1 MFVGKLNRFEP
12 IDRAALLLMLSLSLA
27 IGFLL
32 LGGDRSLPK
41 VRDFSWQNKQ
51 VGARDTAFILTFS
64 RPMDHASV
72 EANLHVEPPLPGKI
86 SWSGR
91 RMVYTLIAP
100 PQYDR
105 TYKISLQQAREK
117 IGSDKTGNA
126 IAPFVSQFSTP
137 DRAFVYTGTEAAEK
151 GRLILYNLTRKQKI
165 ILTPENL
172 VVKDYR
178 IYPAGDRILFSA
190 SEWSKYKPGLY
201 EQSLYAVTTGRSS
214 DPAQKPGTIQQI
226 LGNQEYENLKFDLSP
241 DGKAIAVQRAKRG
254 NAEDIGLW
262 VVRSEIDPI
271 PQRLLSRPA
280 GEFAIGPDSATYANP
295 QADGIA
301 ILSLTPNVKP
311 LEFIPS
317 FRRVF
322 SFSPDG
328 RESAMLKYNSDSD
341 FSQSIFLVTNHEFQK
356 ELIRTAGEFI
366 NCQFD
371 PRKPQLYCLLTRR
384 KPGTGFS
391 EQLTLEAINLQTFAV
406 KPLLVLPDQVETKMS
421 LSPDGLELL
430 LDRVVAKKSEAVTGD
445 LRTDAGSAIGSSNLI
460 LVNLKNAGVSNNSP
474 STEELPLKG
483 FRPRWLP

>member
-1 MFVGKLNRFEP
+1 MFVAKLKRFEP
-12 IDRAALLLMLSLSLA
+12 IDRAAVSLMLLLGLA

-64 RPMDHASV
+64 RPMDRPSV
-72 EANLHVEPPLPGKI
+72 EANLHIEPPMPGKI

-91 RMVYTLIAP
+91 RLVYTLIAP
-100 PQYDR
+100 PEYDR
-105 TYKISLQQAREK
+105 TYKIELQKAREK
-117 IGSDKTGNA
+117 LGFDKQGKA

-137 DRAFVYTGTEAAEK
+137 DRAFVYKGTEAAEK

-172 VVKDYR
+172 VVKDFR

-190 SEWSKYKPGLY
+190 SQWSKYQPGLY
-201 EQSLYAVTTGRSS
+201 EQSLYTATTDRSS

-226 LGNQEYENLKFDLSP
+226 LGNQDYENLKFDLSP
-241 DGKAIAVQRAKRG
+241 DGKAIAIQRAKRG

-262 VVRSEIDPI
+262 VLRPETSPI
-271 PQRLLSRPA
+271 PSRLLSRPA
-280 GEFAIGPDSATYANP
+280 GEFAIAPDSATFANP

-322 SFSPDG
+322 SFTPDG
-328 RESAMLKYNSDSD
+328 RKSAMLKYNSD
-341 FSQSIFLVTNHEFQK
+341 FSQSIFLVTNQEFQK
-356 ELIRTAGEFI
+356 ELIRTAGEFL

-371 PRKPQLYCLLTRR
+371 PRNPQLYCLLTRR
-384 KPGTGFS
+384 NPGKDFS
-391 EQLTLEAINLQTFAV
+391 EKLTLEAINLQTFAV
-406 KPLLVLPDQVETKMS
+406 KLLLVLPNQVETKMS

-430 LDRVVAKKSEAVTGD
+430 LDRVVAKKSEPVAGD
-445 LRTDAGSAIGSSNLI
+445 LRTDGGSAIGSSSL
-460 LVNLKNAGVSNNSP
+460 LLLNLKKAPASHPSP
-474 STEELPLKG
+474 SPEELPLQG

>member
-1 MFVGKLNRFEP
+1 MFVGKLTRFGP
-12 IDRAALLLMLSLSLA
+12 IDRAAVSLILLLSLA
-27 IGFLL
+27 ISFLL
-32 LGGDRSLPK
+32 LGGDRALPK

-64 RPMDHASV
+64 HPMDHASV

-86 SWSGR
+86 SWSR
-91 RMVYTLIAP
+91 RLVYTLIAP
-100 PQYDR
+100 PEYDR

-117 IGSDKTGNA
+117 IGSDKQGNA

-165 ILTPENL
+165 ILSPENL

-190 SEWSKYKPGLY
+190 SEWSKYQPGLY

-214 DPAQKPGTIQQI
+214 DPAQKPGSIQQI
-226 LGNQEYENLKFDLSP
+226 LGNLDYENLKFDLSP
-241 DGKAIAVQRAKRG
+241 DGKAIAIQRAKRG

-262 VVRSEIDPI
+262 VVRSSTSPI

-280 GEFAIGPDSATYANP
+280 GEFAIAPDSATLANP

-322 SFSPDG
+322 SFTPDG
-328 RESAMLKYNSDSD
+328 RESAMLKYNSD
-341 FSQSIFLVTNHEFQK
+341 FTQSIFLVTNQGLQK

-371 PRKPQLYCLLTRR
+371 PRNPQLYCLLTRR
-384 KPGTGFS
+384 KPGKEFF
-391 EQLTLEAINLQTFAV
+391 EQLTLEAIDLQTFKV
-406 KPLLVLPDQVETKMS
+406 KTLLVLPDQVETKMS

-430 LDRVVAKKSEAVTGD
+430 LDRLVVKKSEPVAGE
-445 LRTDAGSAIGSSNLI
+445 LRTDGPSAIGSSTLLLI
-460 LVNLKNAGVSNNSP
+460 DLEKPTKFNDIPSP
-474 STEELPLKG
+474 QQLPGKG

>member
-1 MFVGKLNRFEP
+1 MFLGKLNRFEP
-12 IDRAALLLMLSLSLA
+12 IDRAVVLLMLLLSLA

-32 LGGDRSLPK
+32 VGGDRSLPK

-64 RPMDHASV
+64 RPMDRVST
-72 EANLHVEPPLPGKI
+72 EANLHIDPPLPGKI

-91 RMVYTLIAP
+91 RLVYTLTAP

-105 TYKISLQQAREK
+105 TYKIQLQKAREK
-117 IGSDKTGNA
+117 LGFDKQGNA
-126 IAPFVSQFSTP
+126 IAPFASQFSTP

-172 VVKDYR
+172 VVKNFR

-226 LGNQEYENLKFDLSP
+226 LGNQDYENLKFDLSP
-241 DGKAIAVQRAKRG
+241 DGKAIAIQRAKRG

-262 VVRSEIDPI
+262 VLRPETSPI

-280 GEFAIGPDSATYANP
+280 GEFAIAPDSATLANP

-311 LEFIPS
+311 LDFIPS

-322 SFSPDG
+322 SFSSDG
-328 RESAMLKYNSDSD
+328 RESAMLKYNSD
-341 FSQSIFLVTNHEFQK
+341 FSQSIFLVTNQEFQK

-371 PRKPQLYCLLTRR
+371 PRNPQLYCLLTRR
-384 KPGTGFS
+384 KPGKDFS
-391 EQLTLEAINLQTFAV
+391 EKLTLEVINLQTFAV
-406 KPLLVLPDQVETKMS
+406 KSLLVLPDQVETKMS

-430 LDRVVAKKSEAVTGD
+430 LDRVVAKKSEPVAGD
-445 LRTDAGSAIGSSNLI
+445 LRTDGGSAIGSSSMI
-460 LVNLKNAGVSNNSP
+460 LLNLKNEPP
-474 STEELPLKG
+474 SKNPPLPEELPLKG

>member
-1 MFVGKLNRFEP
+1 MFLAILKRLEP
-12 IDRAALLLMLSLSLA
+12 IDRAAVSLILLLSLA

-51 VGARDTAFILTFS
+51 VGARDTAFVLTFS
-64 RPMDHASV
+64 RPMDRASV
-72 EANLHVEPPLPGKI
+72 EANLHIYPPLPGKI

-91 RMVYTLIAP
+91 RLVYTLIAP

-105 TYKISLQQAREK
+105 TYKIELQKAREK
-117 IGSDKTGNA
+117 LGFDKQGKA

-137 DRAFVYTGTEAAEK
+137 DRAFVYKGTEAAEK

-172 VVKDYR
+172 AVKDFR

-190 SEWSKYKPGLY
+190 SEWSKYQPGLY
-201 EQSLYAVTTGRSS
+201 EQSLYAATTGRSS
-214 DPAQKPGTIQQI
+214 NPAQKPGNIQQI
-226 LGNQEYENLKFDLSP
+226 LGNQDYENLKFDLSG

-262 VVRSEIDPI
+262 VLRPETSPI

-280 GEFAIGPDSATYANP
+280 GEFAIAPDSATLANP

-322 SFSPDG
+322 SFTPDG
-328 RESAMLKYNSDSD
+328 RKSAMLKYNSD
-341 FSQSIFLVTNHEFQK
+341 FSQSIFLVTNQGLQT
-356 ELIRTAGEFI
+356 ELSRTAGEFI
-366 NCQFD
+366 TCQFD
-371 PRKPQLYCLLTRR
+371 PRNPQLYCLLTRR
-384 KPGTGFS
+384 NPGQDFS
-391 EQLTLEAINLQTFAV
+391 EKLTLEAIDLQTLAV

-430 LDRVVAKKSEAVTGD
+430 LDRVVAKKSAPVTGD
-445 LRTDAGSAIGSSNLI
+445 LRTEGGSAIASSTLI
-460 LVNLKNAGVSNNSP
+460 LLNLKNAPASQNP
-474 STEELPLKG
+474 LLPEELPLKG

>member
-1 MFVGKLNRFEP
+1 MFLAKLKRFEP
-12 IDRAALLLMLSLSLA
+12 IDRAAVSLILLLSLA
-27 IGFLL
+27 LGFLL

-64 RPMDHASV
+64 RPMDHQSV
-72 EANLHVEPPLPGKI
+72 EGNLHIEPPLPGKI

-91 RMVYTLIAP
+91 RLVYTLTAP

-105 TYKISLQQAREK
+105 TYKIELQKAREK
-117 IGSDKTGNA
+117 LGFDKPGNA

-137 DRAFVYTGTEAAEK
+137 DRAFVYKGTEAAEK

-172 VVKDYR
+172 VVKDFR

-190 SEWSKYKPGLY
+190 SQWSKYKPGLY
-201 EQSLYAVTTGRSS
+201 EQSLYTATTDRSS
-214 DPAQKPGTIQQI
+214 DPAQKPGNIQQI
-226 LGNQEYENLKFDLSP
+226 LGNQDYENLKFDLSP
-241 DGKAIAVQRAKRG
+241 DGKAIAIQRAKRG

-262 VVRSEIDPI
+262 VLRPETSPI

-280 GEFAIGPDSATYANP
+280 GEFAIAPDSATFANP

-322 SFSPDG
+322 SFTPDG
-328 RESAMLKYNSDSD
+328 RKSAMLKYNSD
-341 FSQSIFLVTNHEFQK
+341 FSQSIFLVTNQEFQK
-356 ELIRTAGEFI
+356 ELIRTAGEFL

-371 PRKPQLYCLLTRR
+371 PRNPQLYCLLTRR
-384 KPGTGFS
+384 KPGKDFS
-391 EQLTLEAINLQTFAV
+391 EKLTLEAINLQTFAV
-406 KPLLVLPDQVETKMS
+406 KPLLVLPNQVETKMS

-430 LDRVVAKKSEAVTGD
+430 LDRVVAKKSEPVAGD
-445 LRTDAGSAIGSSNLI
+445 LRTEGGSAIVSSTLI
-460 LVNLKNAGVSNNSP
+460 LLNLKKAPVSNNSLLP
-474 STEELPLKG
+474 EELPLKG
-483 FRPRWLP
+483 FHPRWLP

>member
-1 MFVGKLNRFEP
+1 MFVGKFKRFEP
-12 IDRAALLLMLSLSLA
+12 IDRAAVSLMLLLSLA

-64 RPMDHASV
+64 RPMDHPSV
-72 EANLHVEPPLPGKI
+72 EANLHIDPPMPGKI

-91 RMVYTLIAP
+91 RLVYTLTAP

-105 TYKISLQQAREK
+105 TYKIELQKAREK
-117 IGSDKTGNA
+117 LGFDKQGNA
-126 IAPFVSQFSTP
+126 IAPFVSQFNTP

-172 VVKDYR
+172 VVKNFR

-201 EQSLYAVTTGRSS
+201 EQSLYTVTTGKSS
-214 DPAQKPGTIQQI
+214 DRTQKPGNIQQI
-226 LGNQEYENLKFDLSP
+226 LGNQDYENLKFDLSP
-241 DGKAIAVQRAKRG
+241 DGKAIAIQRAKTG

-262 VVRSEIDPI
+262 VLRPETSPI

-280 GEFAIGPDSATYANP
+280 GEFAIAPDSATLANP

-322 SFSPDG
+322 SFTPDG
-328 RESAMLKYNSDSD
+328 RESAMLKYNSD
-341 FSQSIFLVTNHEFQK
+341 FTQSIFLVTNHEFQK
-356 ELIRTAGEFI
+356 ELIRTAGEFL

-371 PRKPQLYCLLTRR
+371 PRNPQLYCLLTRR
-384 KPGTGFS
+384 KPGEIFS
-391 EQLTLEAINLQTFAV
+391 EKLTLEAINLQTFQV
-406 KPLLVLPDQVETKMS
+406 KPLLALPDQIETKMS

-430 LDRVVAKKSEAVTGD
+430 LDRVVAKKSEPVAGD
-445 LRTDAGSAIGSSNLI
+445 LRTEGGSAIDQSSLI
-460 LVNLKNAGVSNNSP
+460 LLNLEQTFKSNSDR
-474 STEELPLKG
+474 SSQPLSLQG
-483 FRPRWLP
+483 FRPQWLP

>member
-1 MFVGKLNRFEP
+1 MFLGKFKRFEP
-12 IDRAALLLMLSLSLA
+12 IDRTAVSLMVLLTVA

-32 LGGDRSLPK
+32 FFGDRSLPK
-41 VRDFSWQNKQ
+41 VRDFSWHNKQ
-51 VGARDTAFILTFS
+51 VGARDTAFVLTFS
-64 RPMDHASV
+64 RPMERESV
-72 EANLHVEPPLPGKI
+72 EANLHVEPALPGKI

-91 RMVYTLIAP
+91 RLVYTLIAP
-100 PQYDR
+100 PEYDR
-105 TYKISLQQAREK
+105 TYTISLQQAREK
-117 IGSDKTGNA
+117 LGSDKQGNA

-137 DRAFVYTGTEAAEK
+137 DRAFVYTGTQASEK

-190 SEWSKYKPGLY
+190 SEWSKYQPGLY

-214 DPAQKPGTIQQI
+214 HPAHKPGTIQEI
-226 LGNQEYENLKFDLSP
+226 LGNQDYENLKFDLSG
-241 DGKAIAVQRAKRG
+241 DGKTIAVQRAKRG

-262 VVRSEIDPI
+262 VVRSQTSVV

-280 GEFAIGPDSATYANP
+280 GEFAIAPDSATLANP

-311 LEFIPS
+311 LDFIPS

-322 SFSPDG
+322 SFTPNG
-328 RESAMLKYNSDSD
+328 RESAMLKYNSD
-341 FSQSIFLVTNHEFQK
+341 FTQSLFLVTNQGLQK
-356 ELIRTAGEFI
+356 ELIRTAGEFL

-371 PRKPQLYCLLTRR
+371 PRNPQLYCLLTRR
-384 KPGTGFS
+384 QPGKEFS
-391 EQLTLEAINLQTFAV
+391 EQLTLEAIDLKTFKV
-406 KPLLVLPDQVETKMS
+406 KPLLVLPDLVETKMS

-430 LDRVVAKKSEAVTGD
+430 LDRLVVKKSEPVAGD
-445 LRTDAGSAIGSSNLI
+445 LRTDGGSAIASSTLI
-460 LVNLKNAGVSNNSP
+460 LLNLKNAPASNNSP
-474 STEELPLKG
+474 SPEDLPLKG

>member
-1 MFVGKLNRFEP
+1 MFVGKLKKLEP
-12 IDRAALLLMLSLSLA
+12 IDRTAVSLMVLLSFA

-32 LGGDRSLPK
+32 ALGDRSLPK
-41 VRDFSWQNKQ
+41 VRDFSWENKQ
-51 VGARDTAFILTFS
+51 VGARDTAFVLTFS
-64 RPMDHASV
+64 RQMDRASV

-91 RMVYTLIAP
+91 RLVYTLIAP

-105 TYKISLQQAREK
+105 TYTISLQQAREK
-117 IGSDKTGNA
+117 LGSDKQGNA

-137 DRAFVYTGTEAAEK
+137 DRAFVYTGTEASEK

-172 VVKDYR
+172 VIKDYK
-178 IYPAGDRILFSA
+178 IYPVGDRILFSA
-190 SEWSKYKPGLY
+190 SEWSKYQPGLY

-214 DPAQKPGTIQQI
+214 DPAQKPGSIQQI
-226 LGNQEYENLKFDLSP
+226 LGNQDYENLKFDLSA
-241 DGKAIAVQRAKRG
+241 DGKTIAIQRAKRG

-262 VVRSEIDPI
+262 VVRSSTSAV
-271 PQRLLSRPA
+271 PQRLLSHPA
-280 GEFAIGPDSATYANP
+280 GEFAIAPDSATLANP

-322 SFSPDG
+322 SFTPDG
-328 RESAMLKYNSDSD
+328 RESAMLKYNSD
-341 FSQSIFLVTNHEFQK
+341 FTQSIFLVTNQGLQK
-356 ELIRTAGEFI
+356 ELIRTAGEFL

-371 PRKPQLYCLLTRR
+371 PRNPQLYCLLTRR
-384 KPGTGFS
+384 QPGKDFS

-430 LDRVVAKKSEAVTGD
+430 LDRLVVKKSEPVAGD
-445 LRTDAGSAIGSSNLI
+445 LRTDGGNAIASSTLI
-460 LVNLKNAGVSNNSP
+460 LLNLKNPPASTNNSP
-474 STEELPLKG
+474 SPEDLPLKG

>member
-1 MFVGKLNRFEP
+1 M
-12 IDRAALLLMLSLSLA
+12 
-27 IGFLL
+27 
-32 LGGDRSLPK
+32 RS
-41 VRDFSWQNKQ
+41 
-51 VGARDTAFILTFS
+51 
-64 RPMDHASV
+64 H
-72 EANLHVEPPLPGKI
+72 PLPVN
-86 SWSGR
+86 S
-91 RMVYTLIAP
+91 
-100 PQYDR
+100 
-105 TYKISLQQAREK
+105 ARPIELLF
-117 IGSDKTGNA
+117 T
-126 IAPFVSQFSTP
+126 
-137 DRAFVYTGTEAAEK
+137 RTEAAEK

-172 VVKDYR
+172 VVKNFR

-201 EQSLYAVTTGRSS
+201 EQSLYTATTGRSS

-226 LGNQEYENLKFDLSP
+226 LGNQDYENLKFDLSP
-241 DGKAIAVQRAKRG
+241 DGKAIAIQRAKRG

-262 VVRSEIDPI
+262 VLRPETSPI

-280 GEFAIGPDSATYANP
+280 GEFAIAPDSATLANP

-328 RESAMLKYNSDSD
+328 RQSAMLKYNSD
-341 FSQSIFLVTNHEFQK
+341 FSQSIFLVTNQEFQK

-371 PRKPQLYCLLTRR
+371 PRNPQLYCLLTRR
-384 KPGTGFS
+384 KTGKDFS
-391 EQLTLEAINLQTFAV
+391 EKLTLEAIDLQTFAV
-406 KPLLVLPDQVETKMS
+406 KSLLVLPDQVETKMS

-430 LDRVVAKKSEAVTGD
+430 LDRVVAKKSEPVVGD
-445 LRTDAGSAIGSSNLI
+445 LRTDGGSAIAQSSLMILNLQQTS
-460 LVNLKNAGVSNNSP
+460 KSNDDPSP
-474 STEELPLKG
+474 QPFSLQG
-483 FRPRWLP
+483 FRPQWLP

>member
-1 MFVGKLNRFEP
+1 MFVEKFKRFEP
-12 IDRAALLLMLSLSLA
+12 IDRAAVSLMLLLSMA

-32 LGGDRSLPK
+32 AAGDRSLPK
-41 VRDFSWQNKQ
+41 VRDFSWKNKQ
-51 VGARDTAFILTFS
+51 VGARDTAFILNFS

-72 EANLHVEPPLPGKI
+72 EANLHVEPPLPGKF

-91 RMVYTLIAP
+91 RLVYTLIAP

-105 TYKISLQQAREK
+105 TYKVSLQQAREK
-117 IGSDKTGNA
+117 IGSDKQGNA

-151 GRLILYNLTRKQKI
+151 GRLILYNLTRQQKI

-190 SEWSKYKPGLY
+190 SEWSKYQPGLY
-201 EQSLYAVTTGRSS
+201 EQSLYAVTTGRSF
-214 DPAQKPGTIQQI
+214 DPAQKPGSIQQI
-226 LGNQEYENLKFDLSP
+226 LGNQDYENLKFDLSP

-262 VVRSEIDPI
+262 VVRSETSPI

-280 GEFAIGPDSATYANP
+280 GEFAIAPDSATLANP

-322 SFSPDG
+322 SFTPDG
-328 RESAMLKYNSDSD
+328 RESAMLKYNSDST
-341 FSQSIFLVTNHEFQK
+341 QSIFLVTNQGLQK

-366 NCQFD
+366 NCQFN
-371 PRKPQLYCLLTRR
+371 PRNSQLYCLLTRR
-384 KPGTGFS
+384 KPGGNFS
-391 EQLTLEAINLQTFAV
+391 EKLTLEAIDLKTFAV
-406 KPLLVLPDQVETKMS
+406 KMLLALPDQVETKMS

-430 LDRVVAKKSEAVTGD
+430 LDRVVAKKSEPVAED
-445 LRTDAGSAIGSSNLI
+445 LRTDGGSAIGSSTLLLI
-460 LVNLKNAGVSNNSP
+460 DLEKPTKFNDIPSP
-474 STEELPLKG
+474 QELPVKG